1 MRSVSGP
8 QARADGGRGT
18 DEAWGGARE
27 GQKTRMLGAVVGSWN
42 ARVGT
47 SAAEMPD
54 SRLALARVD
63 PTRALQMAVAREL
76 GPRSYGGLRNTPS
89 PWVHGSGGGGATPIS
104 GDTLYRTIPIAISA
118 TYPSVPFIL
127 SLTPT
132 HQTTAG
138 IRRSLKWGLNTVDTG
153 CGGVDGE
160 GVGGR
165 VAKATQR
172 ELWSVSGERGVP
184 TASCRRPL
192 KIDGSGHCGGC
203 WQGVA

>member
-1 MRSVSGP
+1 M
-8 QARADGGRGT
+8 

-47 SAAEMPD
+47 SATEMPD

-89 PWVHGSGGGGATPIS
+89 PWVHGSGGGGQRRSQGTPS
-104 GDTLYRTIPIAISA
+104 TVPYRS
-118 TYPSVPFIL
+118 IL